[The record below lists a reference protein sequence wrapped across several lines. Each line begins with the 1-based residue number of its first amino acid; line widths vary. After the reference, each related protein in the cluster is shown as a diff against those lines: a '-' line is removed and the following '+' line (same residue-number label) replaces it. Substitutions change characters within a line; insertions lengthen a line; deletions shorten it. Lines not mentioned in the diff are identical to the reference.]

1 MTAHPPGARTAGT
14 NSKPGAFVEFADA
27 FMGSVATGASAA
39 PFRIIAV
46 E

>member
-1 MTAHPPGARTAGT
+1 MTTHPPKCQDRRHEFKT
-14 NSKPGAFVEFADA
+14 PFVEPADA